1 MCARVWQV
9 CARALLAGW
18 GEERNEC
25 VHQTPCVPE
34 LGDAG
39 VEAVEC
45 GRHRA
50 SGIWEPIG
58 APGRLPGGKSTPFL
72 SIQRAPGV
80 GVSPPKHI
88 TRA

>member
-9 CARALLAGW
+9 CARALLVVG
-18 GEERNEC
+18 GVERNEC

-34 LGDAG
+34 LGEAG

-45 GRHRA
+45 GRHGA
-50 SGIWEPIG
+50 PGIWEPIG
-58 APGRLPGGKSTPFL
+58 APGRLPAGKSTPFL

-88 TRA
+88 RRA